1 MGKSFKMKKAIFFD
15 RDGVINKE
23 VFRKKL
29 NKWTAPHKISE
40 VKIKKKGTRYSFSNE
55 KNSQLENKIFKNLRC
70 IICQGQSIYDSQ
82 SDFAESMKLVVKQK
96 LDSGMSEEEI
106 YIFFKDQY
114 GEWISY
120 DPEFNAKTYFL
131 WGLPVLIFLLGG
143 AIILRKLA
151 VLKN

>member
-1 MGKSFKMKKAIFFD
+1 MKIIKFLLITFLYFSSFSA
-15 RDGVINKE
+15 
-23 VFRKKL
+23 
-29 NKWTAPHKISE
+29 
-40 VKIKKKGTRYSFSNE
+40 FSNE
-55 KNSQLENKIFKNLRC
+55 KNSDLETKIYKNLRC

-96 LDSGMSEEEI
+96 LDSGMTEEEI